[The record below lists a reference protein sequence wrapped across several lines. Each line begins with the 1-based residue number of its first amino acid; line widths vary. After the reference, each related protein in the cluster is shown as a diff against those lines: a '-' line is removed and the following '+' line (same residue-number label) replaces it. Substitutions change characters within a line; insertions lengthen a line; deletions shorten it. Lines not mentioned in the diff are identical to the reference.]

1 MNTPAQHPSPPLHH
15 TPATAG
21 RCAVPLTLLLLLA
34 LCAPSPHA
42 AAQRPCNDTTVL
54 ILDSICEGDTLY
66 YRGRTLDHSGIYYDT
81 IPRTDTICDSII
93 ILKLTL
99 LDIPYINI
107 IDRKHCKT
115 IIGPLDRRPAR
126 QHPRRP
132 RMEKLGTRQSPHP
145 HHLHT
150 AARLSC
156 LTSTMPRH
164 QLHLHH
170 PH

>member
-1 MNTPAQHPSPPLHH
+1 MNTPAQHPRPPQHH
-15 TPATAG
+15 VPATAG

-115 IIGPLDRRPAR
+115 IIGHDLLGGYPLVT
-126 QHPRRP
+126 H
-132 RMEKLGTRQSPHP
+132 
-145 HHLHT
+145 
-150 AARLSC
+150 
-156 LTSTMPRH
+156 
-164 QLHLHH
+164 
-170 PH
+170 